1 MSQHI
6 LESCDTSIKL
16 HSIDVKV
23 NMILIGGLKHQEYI
37 ERWSH
42 CRDHDFDF
50 DCNGRREGRRGRC
63 RGHVME
69 QHQHSQTSI
78 APISD
83 EQIPIENRPS
93 TSYLIDDIEDTNV
106 VFYVPNATDIPIVSD
121 VSIALDVLV
130 AYDVLIA
137 SDVLVAINVS
147 IASDVPVASEVQL
160 AYDVPFDVHITFDV
174 HASINATYQRCPRR
188 KRRALPCG
196 T

>member
-1 MSQHI
+1 MISSLSI
-6 LESCDTSIKL
+6 LTPITPHRGQGQVWCRGQGSA
-16 HSIDVKV
+16 
-23 NMILIGGLKHQEYI
+23 YI
-37 ERWSH
+37 EHDGLVSH
-42 CRDHDFDF
+42 VIDFPLD
-50 DCNGRREGRRGRC
+50 DAI
-63 RGHVME
+63 V
-69 QHQHSQTSI
+69 
-78 APISD
+78 D
-83 EQIPIENRPS
+83 
-93 TSYLIDDIEDTNV
+93 LIDDIEDTNV

-174 HASINATYQRCPRR
+174 HASINVTYQRCPRR

-196 T
+196 TWSLQLMIVLQMLPMVLIR